1 MNRHFLDTNV
11 VIYAYSNTEIE
22 KSNRANELLFNDHS
36 IISTQVVNEF
46 SNVCLRKFRQP
57 EQTITKTLLE
67 LARTTTIANFS
78 LATQPVGCGE
88 ARTASY
94 EHVSFPRSSVGMHT
108 ALRRSQIWVPTET
121 VGTRNNA
128 IIPCQ
133 TPTTY

>member
-57 EQTITKTLLE
+57 EQTIIKTLLE

-78 LATQPVGCGE
+78 LATQLE
-88 ARTASY
+88 ALIKLCDAHCFSYYDALIVATAMENECAILY
-94 EHVSFPRSSVGMHT
+94 CESS
-108 ALRRSQIWVPTET
+108 
-121 VGTRNNA
+121 
-128 IIPCQ
+128 
-133 TPTTY
+133 

>member
-22 KSNRANELLFNDHS
+22 KSNRANELLFDEHS

-46 SNVCLRKFRQP
+46 SSVCLRKFRQP
-57 EQTITKTLLE
+57 EHTIISALLE

-94 EHVSFPRSSVGMHT
+94 EHVSFPRSSAHRYTHV
-108 ALRRSQIWVPTET
+108 LE
-121 VGTRNNA
+121 
-128 IIPCQ
+128 
-133 TPTTY
+133 